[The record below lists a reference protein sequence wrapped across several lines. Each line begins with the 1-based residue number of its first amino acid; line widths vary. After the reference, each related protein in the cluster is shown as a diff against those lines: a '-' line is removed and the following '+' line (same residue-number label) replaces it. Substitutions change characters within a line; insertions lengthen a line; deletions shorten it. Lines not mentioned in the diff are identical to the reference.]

1 MLDNSILKDQ
11 AVTFQAIESK
21 RLVIRRLRDDD
32 VDTLASYR
40 NLPQVAWLQLWESYS
55 VEEARGLVNPCK
67 VVEPFTAG
75 NWFQFGVA
83 LKDSDELIG
92 DLYFKLDG
100 AGNQA
105 EIGFTFAPTFQGRGL
120 ATEAVK
126 ALLNHAFTNEGIH
139 RVYGSTDPRNTSSIK
154 LMKRLGMRQEA
165 HHLEAL
171 WFKGEWADD
180 VVFAILARE
189 WPEVKEGLEEQPGDH
204 GFV

>member
-1 MLDNSILKDQ
+1 MLDKPILKGKT
-11 AVTFQAIESK
+11 VTFQAIESK

-32 VDTLASYR
+32 VDTLVSYR
-40 NLPQVAWLQLWESYS
+40 NLPQVAWMQLWESYS
-55 VEEARGLVNPCK
+55 AEEACGLVNSCK

-83 LKDSDELIG
+83 LKDSDDLIG

-100 AGNQA
+100 AGKQA
-105 EIGFTFAPTFQGRGL
+105 EIGYTFAPTFQGRGL

-126 ALLNHAFTNEGIH
+126 ALLNHAFTKGVH
-139 RVYGSTDPRNTSSIK
+139 RVCGSTDPRNTPSIK

-189 WPEVKEGLEEQPGDH
+189 WPEVKSDLAVAE
-204 GFV
+204 

>member
-1 MLDNSILKDQ
+1 MLDKPILKGKTV
-11 AVTFQAIESK
+11 ALQAIESK

-32 VDTLASYR
+32 VDTLVSYR
-40 NLPQVAWLQLWESYS
+40 NLPQVAWMQLWESYS
-55 VEEARGLVNPCK
+55 VKEARGLVNPCK

-83 LKDSDELIG
+83 LKDSDDLIG
-92 DLYFKLDG
+92 DLYFKLDE
-100 AGNQA
+100 AGKQA

-126 ALLNHAFTNEGIH
+126 ALLNHAFTNEDMH
-139 RVYGSTDPRNTSSIK
+139 RVYGSTDPRSAPSIR

-171 WFKGEWADD
+171 WFKGGWGGRRGIRDPSAGVAGGE
-180 VVFAILARE
+180 
-189 WPEVKEGLEEQPGDH
+189 K
-204 GFV
+204 

>member
-1 MLDNSILKDQ
+1 MMLDKPILKGKT
-11 AVTFQAIESK
+11 VTFQAIESK

-32 VDTLASYR
+32 VDTLVSYR
-40 NLPQVAWLQLWESYS
+40 NLPQVAWMQLWESYS
-55 VEEARGLVNPCK
+55 AEEARGLVNSCNLM
-67 VVEPFTAG
+67 EPFTAG
-75 NWFQFGVA
+75 NWFQFGVT
-83 LKDSDELIG
+83 LKGSDDLIG

-100 AGNQA
+100 AGKQA

-126 ALLNHAFTNEGIH
+126 ALLNHAFTNEGMH
-139 RVYGSTDPRNTSSIK
+139 RVYGSTDPRNTPSIR

-171 WFKGEWADD
+171 WFKGAWADD

-189 WPEVKEGLEEQPGDH
+189 WPEVKGDLEA
-204 GFV
+204 